1 MWKVTNVYPR
11 RARLLVGAF
20 SLLLYGASWVHAQ
33 SPAPAA
39 SPPAPS
45 PVDSTV
51 LLRSGTV
58 VVTRADYD
66 AELLRIP
73 ESHREAFGVDA
84 TRVDT
89 LLGNLLVQKVLAAQ
103 AREAGIDRDPMI
115 QRRMANETDKLLSAE
130 RLLAVEAEA
139 RREFDAQN
147 ADARVREVYVQRK
160 ESLRTP
166 EQVSVTH
173 ILFDTKKR
181 SADEAMK
188 LAQDARARIVAGED
202 IEALARALSDDP
214 SARRN
219 GGRLDYFAKERM
231 DPAFSRAA
239 FAMVKIG
246 EVSEP
251 VVSRFGVHVIRLEGR
266 KDSAIPPFEDVKGT
280 LTDEMRKT
288 HVDRRRAEYVSG
300 IRTDPK
306 VYVNRDAVQA
316 LVVRPDAETIRKSV
330 REATSTK

>member
-1 MWKVTNVYPR
+1 MSNARTVEIL
-11 RARLLVGAF
+11 RARLMAGA
-20 SLLLYGASWVHAQ
+20 LLLVFAGSAVNAQ
-33 SPAPAA
+33 APAA
-39 SPPAPS
+39 TPPAAVPS
-45 PVDSTV
+45 PVDATV

-84 TRVDT
+84 SRVDAM
-89 LLGNLLVQKVLAAQ
+89 LGNLLVQKVLAAQ
-103 AREAGIDRDPMI
+103 ARETGIDRDPMT
-115 QRRMANETDKLLSAE
+115 QRRIANEIDKLLSAE

-147 ADARVREVYVQRK
+147 TDARVREVYLQRK

-173 ILFDTKKR
+173 ILFETKKR
-181 SADEAMK
+181 STDEAMK
-188 LAQDARARIVAGED
+188 LAQDVRARIVAGED
-202 IEALARALSDDP
+202 MEALARALSDDP

-219 GGRLDYFAKERM
+219 GGRLDYFVKERM
-231 DPAFSRAA
+231 DPAFSRAS
-239 FAMVKIG
+239 FAMVRIG

-266 KDSAIPPFEDVKGT
+266 KESAIPPFEDVKGT
-280 LTDEMRKT
+280 LTDEMRKA
-288 HVDRRRAEYVSG
+288 HVDRRRAEFVGG
-300 IRTDPK
+300 IRTDPN

-316 LVVRPDAETIRKSV
+316 LVVRPDPETIRKPI
-330 REATSTK
+330 REATSPK

>member
-11 RARLLVGAF
+11 RARLHAGAF
-20 SLLLYGASWVHAQ
+20 SLLLCGASWVHAQ

-39 SPPAPS
+39 SPPV

-66 AELLRIP
+66 AELLRVP
-73 ESHREAFGVDA
+73 DSHREAFGVDA
-84 TRVDT
+84 SRVDAM
-89 LLGNLLVQKVLAAQ
+89 LGNLLVQKVLAAQ

-115 QRRMANETDKLLSAE
+115 QRRIANETDKLLSAE
-130 RLLAVEAEA
+130 RMLVVEAEA

-147 ADARVREVYVQRK
+147 TDARVREVYVQRK

-173 ILFDTKKR
+173 ILFDSKKR

-202 IEALARALSDDP
+202 MEALARALSDDP

-219 GGRLDYFAKERM
+219 GGRIDYFAKERM
-231 DPAFSRAA
+231 DPAFARAA
-239 FAMVKIG
+239 FAMVKVG

-266 KDSAIPPFEDVKGT
+266 KQSEIPPFEDVKGT
-280 LTDEMRKT
+280 LTDELRKT
-288 HVDRRRAEYVSG
+288 HVDRQRAEYVSG

-316 LVVRPDAETIRKSV
+316 LVVRPDAETIRKSI